1 VPAPQNFAYKV
12 AEVVALIPP
21 GRVSTYGA
29 IANYL
34 GTGMSARMVGHV
46 LGKSI
51 EGHTVLP
58 AHRVVN
64 AQGLLTGAHA
74 FPPAHS
80 MEDRLA
86 QEGVAVIDN
95 RVVDFGRL
103 FWDPARHL

>member
-1 VPAPQNFAYKV
+1 MTPAQGFAEKV

-29 IANYL
+29 IAKYL

-74 FPPAHS
+74 FPPEQS
-80 MEDRLA
+80 MEIRLA
-86 QEGVAVIDN
+86 NEGVAVRDN
-95 RVVDFGRL
+95 RVAEFKSL